1 MTTTNP
7 HRTARTLHTLV
18 PAAHTLGIDVLSW
31 TPAETR
37 LRLAWARELC
47 TAEGVL
53 HGGVLMTL
61 ADTAGAACAYV
72 GLPDGAT
79 TTTIESKT
87 NFFRSVG
94 HGDVVA
100 FARPLHRGRNI
111 IVVGTDLTDSADRPV
126 AHVVQSQTVSTG

>member
-7 HRTARTLHTLV
+7 HRTTQTLHTLV
-18 PAAHTLGIDVLSW
+18 PAAHTLGIELLSW
-31 TPAETR
+31 TQEGIR
-37 LRLAWARELC
+37 LRLAWTRELC
-47 TAEGVL
+47 TAGGVL

-87 NFFRSVG
+87 NFFRGVG
-94 HGDVVA
+94 QGDVVA

-111 IVVGTDLTDSADRPV
+111 IVIGTDVTDSASRPV